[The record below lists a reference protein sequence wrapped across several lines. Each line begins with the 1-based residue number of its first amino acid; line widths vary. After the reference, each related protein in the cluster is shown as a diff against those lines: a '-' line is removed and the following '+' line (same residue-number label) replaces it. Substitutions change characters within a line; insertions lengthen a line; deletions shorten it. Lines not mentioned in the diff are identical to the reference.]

1 MPPDPDRLFEHADML
16 IDNPRGETDLRR
28 AISAAYYALF
38 HSILRAAA
46 DLVCGAANRATPRY
60 NLAYRSVDHKRLKTV
75 CEQLK
80 ASKINDKVKP
90 YEPIGGFGDIA
101 DFAKLALI
109 LYEQRIQADYD
120 LLRHFT
126 VRKAQLVVIEAR
138 NAMRKFEAAT
148 AEQREAF
155 LTLLLF
161 EPRQP

>member
-1 MPPDPDRLFEHADML
+1 MPPDPDRLFEQADL
-16 IDNPRGETDLRR
+16 LTDNLHGETDLRR
-28 AISAAYYALF
+28 AISAAYYAVF
-38 HSILRAAA
+38 HFILRAAA

-60 NLAYRSVDHKRLKTV
+60 NLAYSVDHKRLKTV

-90 YEPIGGFGDIA
+90 YEPVGGFGEIA

-126 VRKAQLVVIEAR
+126 VRKAQLIVIEAR
-138 NAMRKFEAAT
+138 NAIRKFEAANRRAT
-148 AEQREAF
+148 RDLPDAVA
-155 LTLLLF
+155 L
-161 EPRQP
+161 